1 MRTRWR
7 ALAGGGLKKYFWRI
21 IIKIMNTVN
30 GNFGAFI
37 SFIQNPLFLSGL
49 TSFVFAQFIK
59 LTIATAVKA
68 RRNRKEL
75 LKALFWKTGGMP
87 SSHAAAVSA
96 LTVTMAIQEGIN
108 SDLFILTLFFSMI
121 VLRDAVGVRHSSGIQ
136 AKTLNTLGR
145 ALSERFQI
153 EYHPVKEVQG
163 HKPLEVIVG
172 CFIGFFIAA
181 AYAYL

>member
-1 MRTRWR
+1 MV
-7 ALAGGGLKKYFWRI
+7 GLKKYFQRI
-21 IIKIMNTVN
+21 IIKLMNTVN
-30 GNFGAFI
+30 GNFGALI
-37 SFIQNPLFLSGL
+37 SFLQNPLFLSGL

-59 LTIATAVKA
+59 LTLAATVKA

-87 SSHAAAVSA
+87 SSHASAVSA

-145 ALSERFQI
+145 VLSERFRI